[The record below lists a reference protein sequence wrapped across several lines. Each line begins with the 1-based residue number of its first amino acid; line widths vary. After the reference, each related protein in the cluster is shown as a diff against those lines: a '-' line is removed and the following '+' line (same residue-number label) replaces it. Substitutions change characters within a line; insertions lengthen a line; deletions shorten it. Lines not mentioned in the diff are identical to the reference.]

1 MKVKYK
7 GDTPIR
13 KNGIDFKPGEEKEVA
28 SDLIFDSPL
37 FIVEGKESGEKT
49 SEKKSKKSSKNE
61 E

>member
-37 FIVEGKESGEKT
+37 FIVEGKESGDKK
-49 SEKKSKKSSKNE
+49 SEKESKKILKK
-61 E
+61 